1 MRALRGTWRAVA
13 LDLDGTTLN
22 SSHTLSAR
30 TVDAIQKIESR
41 LFRDVAVQLHDVCG
55 VNFHEHFS

>member
-22 SSHTLSAR
+22 SSHTLTAR
-30 TVDAIQKIESR
+30 TVEAIQKIESR
-41 LFRDVAVQLHDVCG
+41 LFREAAVQLQDIILL
-55 VNFHEHFS
+55 S